1 MAPCGGNIVTPKMI
15 KKGEIHIGDKIML
28 EEASAPASEASLAVS
43 PADTVSGAVS
53 SATAAEIPAASVAAS
68 ENAVEVQTRTAPGMI
83 PGVQSTPGTQM
94 QGSQGMQSAQ
104 MQGMQGMPNT
114 QGMQNTM
121 TNDNGV
127 TRWQTATPQQ
137 VRQMAQQ
144 PQQMAQQPQQM
155 AQQPQFPLNFN
166 GMTDYVNSLAAA
178 GSQSPSFNVPS
189 HPMVPPEYEQTI
201 DYDSIQYMNGFLRTQ
216 IGRYVRVEQLIGSGN
231 TEERF
236 GFLVGVGN
244 NYLLLQDISD
254 GNILVVDFYSI
265 KFVYIYFGEPVFPN
279 IPLGPAV

>member
-1 MAPCGGNIVTPKMI
+1 MAPCGGNFVTPKMI
-15 KKGEIHIGDKIML
+15 RKGEVHIGDKIKL
-28 EEASAPASEASLAVS
+28 EEASAPAAEVV
-43 PADTVSGAVS
+43 T
-53 SATAAEIPAASVAAS
+53 TAAPAKAAAPAEPAAIQAAA
-68 ENAVEVQTRTAPGMI
+68 ENAVEVQTRTAPSMI
-83 PGVQSTPGTQM
+83 PGTQGMPGVQM
-94 QGSQGMQSAQ
+94 QGMPG
-104 MQGMQGMPNT
+104 MQGMQGMQRM
-114 QGMQNTM
+114 QGTQNTI
-121 TNDNGV
+121 TDDNGV
-127 TRWQTATPQQ
+127 TRRQAAAPQI
-137 VRQMAQQ
+137 QQ
-144 PQQMAQQPQQM
+144 QAE
-155 AQQPQFPLNFN
+155 FPLNFN

-244 NYLLLQDISD
+244 NYLLLQDISN
-254 GNILVVDFYSI
+254 GNILVVDFYSV

-279 IPLGPAV
+279 IPLGPSV

>member
-1 MAPCGGNIVTPKMI
+1 MAPCGGNIITPKMI
-15 KKGEIHIGDKIML
+15 KKGEIHIGDKIVL
-28 EEASAPASEASLAVS
+28 EEASAPAPEAAVAVS
-43 PADTVSGAVS
+43 PAETVSAAVS
-53 SATAAEIPAASVAAS
+53 SVTAAEIPAASGAAS

-83 PGVQSTPGTQM
+83 PG
-94 QGSQGMQSAQ
+94 
-104 MQGMQGMPNT
+104 MQGMPNT

-121 TNDNGV
+121 TDDNGV
-127 TRWQTATPQQ
+127 TRRQTLAPQ
-137 VRQMAQQ
+137 MQQ
-144 PQQMAQQPQQM
+144 HPE
-155 AQQPQFPLNFN
+155 FPLNFN
-166 GMTDYVNSLAAA
+166 GMTDYVNSMTAA
-178 GSQSPSFNVPS
+178 GGQSPSFNVPS

-279 IPLGPAV
+279 IPLGPTV

>member
-1 MAPCGGNIVTPKMI
+1 MAPCGGNIVTPRMI
-15 KKGEIHIGDKIML
+15 KKGEIHIGDRIQI
-28 EEASAPASEASLAVS
+28 EESSAPAPEAAVAVS
-43 PADTVSGAVS
+43 PAETVSAAVS
-53 SATAAEIPAASVAAS
+53 SVTAAEIPAASGAAS

-83 PGVQSTPGTQM
+83 PGLQGMPGTQM
-94 QGSQGMQSAQ
+94 QGSQGMRSTQ
-104 MQGMQGMPNT
+104 MQGMQGS
-114 QGMQNTM
+114 QNTI
-121 TNDNGV
+121 TDDNGV
-127 TRWQTATPQQ
+127 TRRQAAGPQ
-137 VRQMAQQ
+137 M
-144 PQQMAQQPQQM
+144 
-155 AQQPQFPLNFN
+155 QQPQFPLNFN

>member
-1 MAPCGGNIVTPKMI
+1 MAPCGGNIVTPRMI
-15 KKGEIHIGDKIML
+15 KKAEIHIGDRIQI
-28 EEASAPASEASLAVS
+28 EESSAPAPEAAVAVS
-43 PADTVSGAVS
+43 PAETVSAAVS

-68 ENAVEVQTRTAPGMI
+68 ENAVGLQ
-83 PGVQSTPGTQM
+83 GTFTDE
-94 QGSQGMQSAQ
+94 S
-104 MQGMQGMPNT
+104 
-114 QGMQNTM
+114 
-121 TNDNGV
+121 GV
-127 TRWQTATPQQ
+127 TRRQTLAPQ
-137 VRQMAQQ
+137 MQQ
-144 PQQMAQQPQQM
+144 HPE
-155 AQQPQFPLNFN
+155 FPLNFN
-166 GMTDYVNSLAAA
+166 GMTDYVNSMTAA
-178 GSQSPSFNVPS
+178 GGQSPSFNVPS

-279 IPLGPAV
+279 IPLGPTV

>member
-15 KKGEIHIGDKIML
+15 RKGEIHIGDRIQI
-28 EEASAPASEASLAVS
+28 EEASAPAPEAAVAVS
-43 PADTVSGAVS
+43 PAETVSAAVS
-53 SATAAEIPAASVAAS
+53 SATAAEIPAASGAAS

-83 PGVQSTPGTQM
+83 PG
-94 QGSQGMQSAQ
+94 
-104 MQGMQGMPNT
+104 MQGMPNT

-121 TNDNGV
+121 TDDNGV
-127 TRWQTATPQQ
+127 TRRQTLAPQMQ
-137 VRQMAQQ
+137 QQ
-144 PQQMAQQPQQM
+144 PE
-155 AQQPQFPLNFN
+155 FPLNFN
-166 GMTDYVNSLAAA
+166 GMTDYVNSMTAA
-178 GSQSPSFNVPS
+178 GGQSPSFNVPS

>member
-15 KKGEIHIGDKIML
+15 RKGEIHIGDRIQI
-28 EEASAPASEASLAVS
+28 EEASAPAPEAAVAVS
-43 PADTVSGAVS
+43 PAETVSAAVS
-53 SATAAEIPAASVAAS
+53 SVTAAEIPAASGAAS
-68 ENAVEVQTRTAPGMI
+68 ENAVEVQ
-83 PGVQSTPGTQM
+83 GTFTDE
-94 QGSQGMQSAQ
+94 S
-104 MQGMQGMPNT
+104 
-114 QGMQNTM
+114 
-121 TNDNGV
+121 GV
-127 TRWQTATPQQ
+127 TRRQTAAPQQ

-144 PQQMAQQPQQM
+144 PQQMAQQPE
-155 AQQPQFPLNFN
+155 FPLNFN
-166 GMTDYVNSLAAA
+166 GMTDYVNSMTAA
-178 GSQSPSFNVPS
+178 GGQSPSFNVPS

>member
-1 MAPCGGNIVTPKMI
+1 M
-15 KKGEIHIGDKIML
+15 
-28 EEASAPASEASLAVS
+28 
-43 PADTVSGAVS
+43 
-53 SATAAEIPAASVAAS
+53 
-68 ENAVEVQTRTAPGMI
+68 
-83 PGVQSTPGTQM
+83 PGTQM
-94 QGSQGMQSAQ
+94 QGSQGMQSTQ

-127 TRWQTATPQQ
+127 TRRQAAAPQMQ
-137 VRQMAQQ
+137 
-144 PQQMAQQPQQM
+144 
-155 AQQPQFPLNFN
+155 QQPQFPLNFN

-244 NYLLLQDISD
+244 NYLLLHDISD
-254 GNILVVDFYSI
+254 
-265 KFVYIYFGEPVFPN
+265 
-279 IPLGPAV
+279 

>member
-1 MAPCGGNIVTPKMI
+1 MTPCGGNVVTPRMI
-15 KKGEIHIGDKIML
+15 RKGEIHIGDKIQF
-28 EEASAPASEASLAVS
+28 EEASAPAAQKAEAA
-43 PADTVSGAVS
+43 A
-53 SATAAEIPAASVAAS
+53 ATASASVEPAAA
-68 ENAVEVQTRTAPGMI
+68 NAVE
-83 PGVQSTPGTQM
+83 TQM
-94 QGSQGMQSAQ
+94 QIPSR
-104 MQGMQGMPNT
+104 T
-114 QGMQNTM
+114 VTD
-121 TNDNGV
+121 DNGV
-127 TRWQTATPQQ
+127 TRRQAASPQ
-137 VRQMAQQ
+137 MQQ
-144 PQQMAQQPQQM
+144 PE
-155 AQQPQFPLNFN
+155 FPLNFS
-166 GMTDYVNSLAAA
+166 GMTDYVNSLGTS

-254 GNILVVDFYSI
+254 GNILVVDFYSV

-279 IPLGPAV
+279 IPLGPTV

>member
-15 KKGEIHIGDKIML
+15 RKGEIHIGDRIQI
-28 EEASAPASEASLAVS
+28 EEASAPAPEAAVAVS
-43 PADTVSGAVS
+43 PAETVSAAVS
-53 SATAAEIPAASVAAS
+53 SVTAAEIPAASGAAS

-83 PGVQSTPGTQM
+83 PG
-94 QGSQGMQSAQ
+94 
-104 MQGMQGMPNT
+104 MQGMPNT

-121 TNDNGV
+121 TDDNCV
-127 TRWQTATPQQ
+127 TRRQALAPQ
-137 VRQMAQQ
+137 MQQ
-144 PQQMAQQPQQM
+144 HPE
-155 AQQPQFPLNFN
+155 FPLNFS
-166 GMTDYVNSLAAA
+166 GMTDYVNSMTAA
-178 GSQSPSFNVPS
+178 GGQSPSFNVPS

>member
-1 MAPCGGNIVTPKMI
+1 MAPCGGNIVTPRMI
-15 KKGEIHIGDKIML
+15 KKGEINIGDRIQI
-28 EEASAPASEASLAVS
+28 EESSAPAPEAAVAVS
-43 PADTVSGAVS
+43 PAETVSAAVS
-53 SATAAEIPAASVAAS
+53 SVTAAEIPAASGAAS

-83 PGVQSTPGTQM
+83 PGLQGMPGTQM
-94 QGSQGMQSAQ
+94 QG
-104 MQGMQGMPNT
+104 MQGS
-114 QGMQNTM
+114 QNTI
-121 TNDNGV
+121 TDDNGV
-127 TRWQTATPQQ
+127 TRRQAAGPQMQ
-137 VRQMAQQ
+137 
-144 PQQMAQQPQQM
+144 
-155 AQQPQFPLNFN
+155 QQPQFPLNFN

>member
-155 AQQPQFPLNFN
+155 AQQPEFPLNFN
-166 GMTDYVNSLAAA
+166 GMTDYVNSMTAA
-178 GSQSPSFNVPS
+178 GGQSPSFNVPS

>member
-1 MAPCGGNIVTPKMI
+1 MAPCGGNIVTPRMI
-15 KKGEIHIGDKIML
+15 KKGEIHIGDRIQI
-28 EEASAPASEASLAVS
+28 EEASAPAPEAAIAVA

-53 SATAAEIPAASVAAS
+53 SATVAEIPAASVAAS

-83 PGVQSTPGTQM
+83 PGVQSMPGTQM

-127 TRWQTATPQQ
+127 TRRQASAPQQ

-144 PQQMAQQPQQM
+144 PQQMQ
-155 AQQPQFPLNFN
+155 QQPQFPLNFN

-265 KFVYIYFGEPVFPN
+265 KFVYIYFGEPIFPN

>member
-1 MAPCGGNIVTPKMI
+1 MAPCGGNIVTPRMI
-15 KKGEIHIGDKIML
+15 KKGEIHIGDRIQI
-28 EEASAPASEASLAVS
+28 EEASAPAPEAAVAVS

-104 MQGMQGMPNT
+104 MQGMQGS
-114 QGMQNTM
+114 QNTI
-121 TNDNGV
+121 TDDNGV
-127 TRWQTATPQQ
+127 TRRQTLAPQ
-137 VRQMAQQ
+137 MQQ
-144 PQQMAQQPQQM
+144 HPE
-155 AQQPQFPLNFN
+155 FPLNFN

-244 NYLLLQDISD
+244 NYLLLQDISN

>member
-1 MAPCGGNIVTPKMI
+1 MAPCGGNFVTPKMI
-15 KKGEIHIGDKIML
+15 RKGEVHIGDKIKL
-28 EEASAPASEASLAVS
+28 EEASAPAAEVV
-43 PADTVSGAVS
+43 T
-53 SATAAEIPAASVAAS
+53 TAAPAKAAAPAEPAAIQAAA

-83 PGVQSTPGTQM
+83 PGVQSMPGTQM

-114 QGMQNTM
+114 QGMQNTI
-121 TNDNGV
+121 TDGNGV
-127 TRWQTATPQQ
+127 TRRQTLAPQ
-137 VRQMAQQ
+137 MQQ
-144 PQQMAQQPQQM
+144 HPE
-155 AQQPQFPLNFN
+155 FPLNFN

-201 DYDSIQYMNGFLRTQ
+201 DYDSIQYMNGFIRTQ
-216 IGRYVRVEQLIGSGN
+216 IGRYVRVEQLIGSGD
-231 TEERF
+231 TEDRF

-244 NYLLLQDISD
+244 NYLLLQDITN
-254 GNILVVDFYSI
+254 GNILVVDFYSV

>member
-15 KKGEIHIGDKIML
+15 KKGEIHIGDKIVL
-28 EEASAPASEASLAVS
+28 EEASAPAPEAALAVS
-43 PADTVSGAVS
+43 PAETVSAAVS

-68 ENAVEVQTRTAPGMI
+68 ESAVEVQ
-83 PGVQSTPGTQM
+83 GTFTDE
-94 QGSQGMQSAQ
+94 S
-104 MQGMQGMPNT
+104 
-114 QGMQNTM
+114 
-121 TNDNGV
+121 GV
-127 TRWQTATPQQ
+127 TRRQTAAPQQ

-144 PQQMAQQPQQM
+144 PQQMAQQPE
-155 AQQPQFPLNFN
+155 FPLNFN
-166 GMTDYVNSLAAA
+166 GMTDYVNSMTAA
-178 GSQSPSFNVPS
+178 GGQSPSFNVPS

>member
-15 KKGEIHIGDKIML
+15 RKGEIHIGDRIQI
-28 EEASAPASEASLAVS
+28 EEASAPAPEAAVAVS
-43 PADTVSGAVS
+43 PAETVSAAVS
-53 SATAAEIPAASVAAS
+53 SVTAAEIPAASGAAS

-83 PGVQSTPGTQM
+83 PG
-94 QGSQGMQSAQ
+94 
-104 MQGMQGMPNT
+104 MQGMPNT

-121 TNDNGV
+121 TDDNGV
-127 TRWQTATPQQ
+127 TRRQTLAPQMQ
-137 VRQMAQQ
+137 QQ
-144 PQQMAQQPQQM
+144 PE
-155 AQQPQFPLNFN
+155 FPLNFN
-166 GMTDYVNSLAAA
+166 GMTDYVNSMTAA
-178 GSQSPSFNVPS
+178 GGQSPSFNVPS

>member
-1 MAPCGGNIVTPKMI
+1 MAPCGGNIVTPRMI
-15 KKGEIHIGDKIML
+15 KKGEIHIGDRIQI
-28 EEASAPASEASLAVS
+28 EEASAPAPEAAMTVS
-43 PADTVSGAVS
+43 PAETA
-53 SATAAEIPAASVAAS
+53 SASASPVTAADIHAAPGAAS
-68 ENAVEVQTRTAPGMI
+68 EKAVEVQTRTAPSMI
-83 PGVQSTPGTQM
+83 PGT
-94 QGSQGMQSAQ
+94 QGMPGAQ
-104 MQGMQGMPNT
+104 MQGMQGT
-114 QGMQNTM
+114 QGTFI
-121 TNDNGV
+121 DDSGV
-127 TRWQTATPQQ
+127 TRRQTAAPQ
-137 VRQMAQQ
+137 MI
-144 PQQMAQQPQQM
+144 
-155 AQQPQFPLNFN
+155 QQPQFPLNFN
-166 GMTDYVNSLAAA
+166 GMTDYVNSLATA
-178 GSQSPSFNVPS
+178 GGQSPSFNVPS

-244 NYLLLQDISD
+244 NYLLLQDISN

>member
-1 MAPCGGNIVTPKMI
+1 MAPCGGNIVTPRMI
-15 KKGEIHIGDKIML
+15 KKGEIHIGDRIQI
-28 EEASAPASEASLAVS
+28 EESSAPAPEAAVAVS
-43 PADTVSGAVS
+43 PAETVSAAVS
-53 SATAAEIPAASVAAS
+53 SVTAAEIPAASGAAS

-83 PGVQSTPGTQM
+83 PGLQGMPGTQM
-94 QGSQGMQSAQ
+94 QGSQGMRSTQ
-104 MQGMQGMPNT
+104 MQGMQGS
-114 QGMQNTM
+114 QNTI
-121 TNDNGV
+121 TDDNGV
-127 TRWQTATPQQ
+127 TRRQAAGPQMQ
-137 VRQMAQQ
+137 
-144 PQQMAQQPQQM
+144 
-155 AQQPQFPLNFN
+155 QQPQFPLNFN

-244 NYLLLQDISD
+244 NYLLLQDISN
-254 GNILVVDFYSI
+254 GNILVIDFYSI

-279 IPLGPAV
+279 IPLGPTV

>member
-28 EEASAPASEASLAVS
+28 EEASAPAPEAALAVS
-43 PADTVSGAVS
+43 PAETVSAAVS

-68 ENAVEVQTRTAPGMI
+68 ESAVEVQ
-83 PGVQSTPGTQM
+83 GTFTDE
-94 QGSQGMQSAQ
+94 S
-104 MQGMQGMPNT
+104 
-114 QGMQNTM
+114 
-121 TNDNGV
+121 GV
-127 TRWQTATPQQ
+127 TRRQTAAPQQ

-144 PQQMAQQPQQM
+144 PE
-155 AQQPQFPLNFN
+155 FPLNFN
-166 GMTDYVNSLAAA
+166 GMTDYVNSLAAT

-279 IPLGPAV
+279 IPLGPTV

>member
-15 KKGEIHIGDKIML
+15 RKGEIHIGDRIQI
-28 EEASAPASEASLAVS
+28 EEASAPAPEAAVAVS
-43 PADTVSGAVS
+43 PAETVSAAVS
-53 SATAAEIPAASVAAS
+53 SVTAAEIPAASGAAS

-83 PGVQSTPGTQM
+83 P
-94 QGSQGMQSAQ
+94 
-104 MQGMQGMPNT
+104 GMQGMPNT

-144 PQQMAQQPQQM
+144 PQQMAQQPE
-155 AQQPQFPLNFN
+155 FPLNFN

>member
-15 KKGEIHIGDKIML
+15 KKGEIHIGDKVML
-28 EEASAPASEASLAVS
+28 EEASAPAPEAALAVS
-43 PADTVSGAVS
+43 PAETVSAAVS

-68 ENAVEVQTRTAPGMI
+68 ESAVEVQ
-83 PGVQSTPGTQM
+83 GTFTDE
-94 QGSQGMQSAQ
+94 S
-104 MQGMQGMPNT
+104 
-114 QGMQNTM
+114 
-121 TNDNGV
+121 GV
-127 TRWQTATPQQ
+127 TRRQTAAPQQ

-144 PQQMAQQPQQM
+144 PQQMAQQPE
-155 AQQPQFPLNFN
+155 FPLNFN
-166 GMTDYVNSLAAA
+166 GMTDYVNSMTAA
-178 GSQSPSFNVPS
+178 GGQSPSFNVPS

-244 NYLLLQDISD
+244 NYLLLQDISN

>member
-1 MAPCGGNIVTPKMI
+1 MAPCGGNIVTPRMI
-15 KKGEIHIGDKIML
+15 KKGEIHIGDRIQI
-28 EEASAPASEASLAVS
+28 EEASAPAPEAAVAVS
-43 PADTVSGAVS
+43 PAETVSAAVS
-53 SATAAEIPAASVAAS
+53 SVTAAEIPAASGAAS

-83 PGVQSTPGTQM
+83 PG
-94 QGSQGMQSAQ
+94 
-104 MQGMQGMPNT
+104 MQGMPNT

-121 TNDNGV
+121 TDDNGV
-127 TRWQTATPQQ
+127 TRRQTLAPQ
-137 VRQMAQQ
+137 MQQ
-144 PQQMAQQPQQM
+144 HPE
-155 AQQPQFPLNFN
+155 FPLNFN

-279 IPLGPAV
+279 IPLGPTV

>member
-15 KKGEIHIGDKIML
+15 RKGEIHIGDRIQI
-28 EEASAPASEASLAVS
+28 EEASAPAPEAAVAVS
-43 PADTVSGAVS
+43 PAETVSAAVS
-53 SATAAEIPAASVAAS
+53 SATAAEIPAASGAAS
-68 ENAVEVQTRTAPGMI
+68 ENAVEVQTRTALGMI
-83 PGVQSTPGTQM
+83 P
-94 QGSQGMQSAQ
+94 
-104 MQGMQGMPNT
+104 GMQGMPNT

-121 TNDNGV
+121 TDDNGV
-127 TRWQTATPQQ
+127 TRRQTLAPQMQ
-137 VRQMAQQ
+137 QQ
-144 PQQMAQQPQQM
+144 PE
-155 AQQPQFPLNFN
+155 FPLNFN
-166 GMTDYVNSLAAA
+166 GMTDYVNSMTAA
-178 GSQSPSFNVPS
+178 GGQSPSFNVPS

>member
-28 EEASAPASEASLAVS
+28 EEASAPAPEAALAVS
-43 PADTVSGAVS
+43 PAETVSAAVS

-83 PGVQSTPGTQM
+83 PGVQSMPGTQM

-144 PQQMAQQPQQM
+144 PQQMAQQPQKM
-155 AQQPQFPLNFN
+155 AQQPEFPLNFN

>member
-1 MAPCGGNIVTPKMI
+1 MAPCGGNIVTPRMI
-15 KKGEIHIGDKIML
+15 KKGEIHIGDRIQI
-28 EEASAPASEASLAVS
+28 EEASAPAPEAAMAVS
-43 PADTVSGAVS
+43 PAETVSAAVS
-53 SATAAEIPAASVAAS
+53 SVTAADSPAASGAAP
-68 ENAVEVQTRTAPGMI
+68 EKAVEVQTRTAPGMI
-83 PGVQSTPGTQM
+83 PGVQSMPGTQM
-94 QGSQGMQSAQ
+94 QGSQGMQGTQ
-104 MQGMQGMPNT
+104 GMQGMQGT
-114 QGMQNTM
+114 FI
-121 TNDNGV
+121 DESGV
-127 TRWQTATPQQ
+127 TRRQTASPQ
-137 VRQMAQQ
+137 
-144 PQQMAQQPQQM
+144 P

-201 DYDSIQYMNGFLRTQ
+201 DYDSIQHMNGFLRTQ
-216 IGRYVRVEQLIGSGN
+216 IGRYVRVEHLIGSGN

-244 NYLLLQDISD
+244 NYLLLQDISN

-265 KFVYIYFGEPVFPN
+265 KFVYIYFGEPIFPN

>member
-28 EEASAPASEASLAVS
+28 EEASAPAPEAALAVS
-43 PADTVSGAVS
+43 PAETVSAAVS
-53 SATAAEIPAASVAAS
+53 SATAAEIPAASGAAS

-83 PGVQSTPGTQM
+83 PGLQGMPGTQM
-94 QGSQGMQSAQ
+94 QGSQGMQSTQ
-104 MQGMQGMPNT
+104 MQGMQGS
-114 QGMQNTM
+114 QNTI
-121 TNDNGV
+121 TDDNGV
-127 TRWQTATPQQ
+127 TRRQAAGPQMQ
-137 VRQMAQQ
+137 
-144 PQQMAQQPQQM
+144 
-155 AQQPQFPLNFN
+155 QQPQFPLNFN
-166 GMTDYVNSLAAA
+166 GMTDYVTSLAAA

-244 NYLLLQDISD
+244 NYLLLQDISN

-265 KFVYIYFGEPVFPN
+265 KFVYIYFGEPVVPN
-279 IPLGPAV
+279 IPLGPGV

>member
-15 KKGEIHIGDKIML
+15 RKGEIHIGDRIQI
-28 EEASAPASEASLAVS
+28 EEASAPAPEAAVAVS
-43 PADTVSGAVS
+43 PAETVSAAVS
-53 SATAAEIPAASVAAS
+53 SVTAAEIPAASGAAS

-83 PGVQSTPGTQM
+83 PG
-94 QGSQGMQSAQ
+94 
-104 MQGMQGMPNT
+104 MQGMPNT

-121 TNDNGV
+121 TDDNGV
-127 TRWQTATPQQ
+127 TRRQTLAPQMQ
-137 VRQMAQQ
+137 QQ
-144 PQQMAQQPQQM
+144 PE
-155 AQQPQFPLNFN
+155 FPLNFN
-166 GMTDYVNSLAAA
+166 GMTDYVNSMTAA
-178 GSQSPSFNVPS
+178 GGQSPSFNVPS

-244 NYLLLQDISD
+244 NYLLLQDISN
-254 GNILVVDFYSI
+254 GNILVVDFYSV

>member
-1 MAPCGGNIVTPKMI
+1 MAPCGGNIVTPRMI
-15 KKGEIHIGDKIML
+15 KKGEIHIGDRIQI
-28 EEASAPASEASLAVS
+28 EEASAPAPEAAVAVS
-43 PADTVSGAVS
+43 PAETVSAAVS
-53 SATAAEIPAASVAAS
+53 SATAAEIPAASGAAS

-83 PGVQSTPGTQM
+83 PG
-94 QGSQGMQSAQ
+94 
-104 MQGMQGMPNT
+104 MQGMPNT

-121 TNDNGV
+121 TDDNGV
-127 TRWQTATPQQ
+127 TRRQTLAPQMQ
-137 VRQMAQQ
+137 QQ
-144 PQQMAQQPQQM
+144 PE
-155 AQQPQFPLNFN
+155 FPLNFN
-166 GMTDYVNSLAAA
+166 GMTDYVNSMTAA
-178 GSQSPSFNVPS
+178 GGQSPSFNVPS

-279 IPLGPAV
+279 IPLGPTV

>member
-1 MAPCGGNIVTPKMI
+1 MAPCGGNIVTPRMI
-15 KKGEIHIGDKIML
+15 KKGEIHIGDRIQI
-28 EEASAPASEASLAVS
+28 EESSAPAPEAAVAVS
-43 PADTVSGAVS
+43 PAETVSAAVS
-53 SATAAEIPAASVAAS
+53 SVTAAEIPDASGAAS

-83 PGVQSTPGTQM
+83 PG
-94 QGSQGMQSAQ
+94 
-104 MQGMQGMPNT
+104 MQGMPNT

-121 TNDNGV
+121 TDDNGV
-127 TRWQTATPQQ
+127 TRRQTLAPQMQ
-137 VRQMAQQ
+137 QQ
-144 PQQMAQQPQQM
+144 PE
-155 AQQPQFPLNFN
+155 FPLNFN
-166 GMTDYVNSLAAA
+166 GMTDYVNSMTAA
-178 GSQSPSFNVPS
+178 GGQSPSFNVPS

-279 IPLGPAV
+279 IPLGPTV

>member
-15 KKGEIHIGDKIML
+15 RKGEIHIGDRIQI
-28 EEASAPASEASLAVS
+28 EEASAPAPEAAVAVS
-43 PADTVSGAVS
+43 PAETVSAAVS
-53 SATAAEIPAASVAAS
+53 SVTAAEIPAASGAAS
-68 ENAVEVQTRTAPGMI
+68 ENAVGVQTRTAPGMI
-83 PGVQSTPGTQM
+83 PGVQGMPGTQM
-94 QGSQGMQSAQ
+94 QGSQGMQSTQ

-121 TNDNGV
+121 TDDNGV
-127 TRWQTATPQQ
+127 TRRQTLAPQ
-137 VRQMAQQ
+137 MQQ
-144 PQQMAQQPQQM
+144 HPE
-155 AQQPQFPLNFN
+155 FPLNFN
-166 GMTDYVNSLAAA
+166 GMTDYVNSMTAA
-178 GSQSPSFNVPS
+178 GGQSPSFNVPS

>member
-15 KKGEIHIGDKIML
+15 RKGEIHIGDRIQI
-28 EEASAPASEASLAVS
+28 EEASAPAPEAAVAVS
-43 PADTVSGAVS
+43 PAETVSAAVS
-53 SATAAEIPAASVAAS
+53 SVTAAEIPAASGAAS

-83 PGVQSTPGTQM
+83 PG
-94 QGSQGMQSAQ
+94 
-104 MQGMQGMPNT
+104 MQGMPNT

-121 TNDNGV
+121 TDDNGV
-127 TRWQTATPQQ
+127 TRRQTAAPQQ

-144 PQQMAQQPQQM
+144 PE
-155 AQQPQFPLNFN
+155 FPLNFN

>member
-28 EEASAPASEASLAVS
+28 EEASAPAPEAALAVS
-43 PADTVSGAVS
+43 PAETVSAAVS
-53 SATAAEIPAASVAAS
+53 SATAAEIPAASGAAS

-83 PGVQSTPGTQM
+83 PG
-94 QGSQGMQSAQ
+94 
-104 MQGMQGMPNT
+104 MQGMPNT

-121 TNDNGV
+121 TDDNGV
-127 TRWQTATPQQ
+127 TRRQTLAPQMQ
-137 VRQMAQQ
+137 QQ
-144 PQQMAQQPQQM
+144 PE
-155 AQQPQFPLNFN
+155 FPLNFN
-166 GMTDYVNSLAAA
+166 GMTDYVNSMTAA
-178 GSQSPSFNVPS
+178 GGQSPSFNVPS

-279 IPLGPAV
+279 IPLGPTV

>member
-15 KKGEIHIGDKIML
+15 KKGEIHIGDKIVL
-28 EEASAPASEASLAVS
+28 EEASAPAPEAALAVS
-43 PADTVSGAVS
+43 PAETVSAAVS

-68 ENAVEVQTRTAPGMI
+68 ESAVEVQ
-83 PGVQSTPGTQM
+83 GTFTDE
-94 QGSQGMQSAQ
+94 S
-104 MQGMQGMPNT
+104 
-114 QGMQNTM
+114 
-121 TNDNGV
+121 GV
-127 TRWQTATPQQ
+127 TRRQTAAPQQ

-144 PQQMAQQPQQM
+144 PQQMAQQPE
-155 AQQPQFPLNFN
+155 FPLNFN
-166 GMTDYVNSLAAA
+166 GMTDYVNSMTAA
-178 GSQSPSFNVPS
+178 GGQSPSFNVPS

-279 IPLGPAV
+279 IPLGPTV

>member
-1 MAPCGGNIVTPKMI
+1 MAPCGGNFVTPKMI
-15 KKGEIHIGDKIML
+15 RKGEVHIGDKIKL
-28 EEASAPASEASLAVS
+28 EETSAPAPSAEIASAAA
-43 PADTVSGAVS
+43 PAETTAP
-53 SATAAEIPAASVAAS
+53 AEPAAIQTAAENV
-68 ENAVEVQTRTAPGMI
+68 VEVQTRTAPSMI
-83 PGVQSTPGTQM
+83 PGA
-94 QGSQGMQSAQ
+94 QGMPGAQ
-104 MQGMQGMPNT
+104 MQGMQGT
-114 QGMQNTM
+114 QNTI
-121 TNDNGV
+121 TDDNGV
-127 TRWQTATPQQ
+127 TRRPVAAPQMQ
-137 VRQMAQQ
+137 QQ
-144 PQQMAQQPQQM
+144 PE
-155 AQQPQFPLNFN
+155 FPLNFN
-166 GMTDYVNSLAAA
+166 GMTDYVNSLASA

-244 NYLLLQDISD
+244 NYLLLQDISN

>member
-28 EEASAPASEASLAVS
+28 EEASAPAPEAALAVS
-43 PADTVSGAVS
+43 PAETVSAAVS

-83 PGVQSTPGTQM
+83 PGVQSMPGTQM

-144 PQQMAQQPQQM
+144 PQQMAQQPQKM
-155 AQQPQFPLNFN
+155 AQQPEFPLNFN

-265 KFVYIYFGEPVFPN
+265 KFVYIYFGEPIFPN